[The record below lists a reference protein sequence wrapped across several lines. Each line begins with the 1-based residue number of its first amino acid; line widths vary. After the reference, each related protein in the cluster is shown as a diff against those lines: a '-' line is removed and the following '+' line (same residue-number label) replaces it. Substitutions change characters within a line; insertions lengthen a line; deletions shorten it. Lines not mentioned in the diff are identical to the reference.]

1 MRIVMKKDR
10 LTMRYLSFILFLLI
24 GLTSCDTREDWF
36 AKEGEGA
43 TFIIKS
49 CKTAIKDFDTD
60 DNKYEFRNDTVYSDN
75 SRVVEID
82 LRLDDIE
89 WIEYRYNPSA
99 NCIDYN
105 SELLNLDVEGLGQ
118 KVSKSQFSDR
128 DVTTDRV
135 EPEFVQDGKGRFRF
149 MAHTGN
155 KLFPTTNNDTTKAP
169 VLNTAH
175 MIVRV
180 EDVFRNE
187 YYCHVKI
194 NCLGDMAP
202 ISVMEVKDVDGKP
215 MEKVFD
221 LSKSHDKDGSVVKYE
236 YCIDG
241 EIREYDLPTFDC
253 NPAGVPAGKGAY
265 GGTYITST
273 EQSEIKHA
281 FQKEGEHIVF
291 YRCMDNLGLWSL
303 WAYKIVTI

>member
-1 MRIVMKKDR
+1 MKKDR

-49 CKTAIKDFDTD
+49 YMYEWWTD
-60 DNKYEFRNDTVYSDN
+60 GEKHEFRNDTVYSDN
-75 SRVVEID
+75 NRVVEFNLKLHD
-82 LRLDDIE
+82 LE
-89 WIEYRYNPSA
+89 WNSGMY
-99 NCIDYN
+99 YN
-105 SELLNLDVEGLGQ
+105 SEELFLEVEGFSQ
-118 KVSKSQFSDR
+118 KVSKSRHSDR
-128 DVTTDRV
+128 NVTTDRI
-135 EPEFVQDGKGRFRF
+135 EPQFVSHNGGESFNFMGFRETP
-149 MAHTGN
+149 ATS
-155 KLFPTTNNDTTKAP
+155 NDTIKAP

-175 MIVRV
+175 MIMEV
-180 EDVFRNE
+180 EDAFRNKL
-187 YYCHVKI
+187 YCHVKI

-202 ISVMEVKDVDGKP
+202 IPVMEVKDVDGNP
-215 MEKVFD
+215 MEKVID

-253 NPAGVPAGKGAY
+253 DPAGVQAGKGAY

-281 FQKEGEHIVF
+281 FQKKGEHIVF

-303 WAYKIVTI
+303 WGSKIVTIKN

>member
-1 MRIVMKKDR
+1 MRLKIEKRVFSAVIV
-10 LTMRYLSFILFLLI
+10 LTASLAQF
-24 GLTSCDTREDWF
+24 TSCDSREDWF

-49 CKTAIKDFDTD
+49 CKTACKDFDTD
-60 DNKYEFRNDTVYSDN
+60 ENKYEYRNDTVHSDN
-75 SRVVEID
+75 SRVVEIN
-82 LRLDDIE
+82 LRLDEIKWDDD
-89 WIEYRYNPSA
+89 RYYPGAS
-99 NCIDYN
+99 YN

-118 KVSKSQFSDR
+118 KVSKSQYSDR
-128 DVTTDRV
+128 DVTTDR
-135 EPEFVQDGKGRFRF
+135 EKPYFALDYKGRFRF
-149 MAHTGN
+149 FGSSESN
-155 KLFPTTNNDTTKAP
+155 FPTTSNDTTKAP

-202 ISVMEVKDVDGKP
+202 IPVMEVKDVDGKP
-215 MEKVFD
+215 MEKVFN

-241 EIREYDLPTFDC
+241 EVVGYLLPTFDC
-253 NPAGVPAGKGAY
+253 DPDGYPAGKGAY
-265 GGTYITST
+265 GGTYITAT
-273 EQSEIKHA
+273 ELSEVKHA
-281 FQKEGEHIVF
+281 FQTEGEHIVF

>member
-1 MRIVMKKDR
+1 
-10 LTMRYLSFILFLLI
+10 MRYLSFILFLLI

-75 SRVVEID
+75 SRVVEIN
-82 LRLDDIE
+82 LRLDEIE
-89 WIEYRYNPSA
+89 WDDDRYYPGASY
-99 NCIDYN
+99 D

-118 KVSKSQFSDR
+118 KVSKSQYSDR
-128 DVTTDRV
+128 DVTTDR
-135 EPEFVQDGKGRFRF
+135 EKPYFALDYKGRFRF
-149 MAHTGN
+149 FGSSESY
-155 KLFPTTNNDTTKAP
+155 FPTTSNDTTKAP

-202 ISVMEVKDVDGKP
+202 IPVMEMKDVDGKP
-215 MEKVFD
+215 MEKVFN
-221 LSKSHDKDGSVVKYE
+221 LGKSHDKDGSVVKYE

-253 NPAGVPAGKGAY
+253 DPAGVPAGKGAY

-281 FQKEGEHIVF
+281 FQTKGEHIVF

-303 WAYKIVTI
+303 WGYKIVTIKN

>member
-1 MRIVMKKDR
+1 MHIVMKKDR

-49 CKTAIKDFDTD
+49 CKTALKDFDTD

-75 SRVVEID
+75 SRVIEID
-82 LRLDDIE
+82 LRLDEIE
-89 WIEYRYNPSA
+89 WDDNRYSPGVT
-99 NCIDYN
+99 YQ

-118 KVSKSQFSDR
+118 KVSKSQYSDK
-128 DVTTDRV
+128 DVTTDQR
-135 EPEFVQDGKGRFRF
+135 ESRFVQDGKGRFRF
-149 MAHTGN
+149 VRHRESY
-155 KLFPTTNNDTTKAP
+155 FPTTNNDTTKAP

-194 NCLGDMAP
+194 NWLGNMAP
-202 ISVMEVKDVDGKP
+202 IPVMEMKDVDGKP
-215 MEKVFD
+215 MEKVFN

-241 EIREYDLPTFDC
+241 EIRDYDLPTFDC
-253 NPAGVPAGKGAY
+253 DPAGVSAGKGAY

-281 FQKEGEHIVF
+281 FQTKGEHIVF

>member
-1 MRIVMKKDR
+1 MKKDR

-49 CKTAIKDFDTD
+49 CKTALKDFDTD

-75 SRVVEID
+75 NRVVEIN
-82 LRLDDIE
+82 LRLDKIE
-89 WIEYRYNPSA
+89 WTDDRYNPGFTY
-99 NCIDYN
+99 D

-118 KVSKSQFSDR
+118 KVCRSQYSDR
-128 DVTTDRV
+128 NVTTDRM
-135 EPEFVQDGKGRFRF
+135 EPEFVIDYKNRFRF
-149 MAHTGN
+149 MSYREGA
-155 KLFPTTNNDTTKAP
+155 PTTSNDTTKAP

-175 MIVRV
+175 MIMEV
-180 EDVFRNE
+180 EDVFRNK

-202 ISVMEVKDVDGKP
+202 IPVMEVKNVDGNP
-215 MEKVFD
+215 MEKVID

-253 NPAGVPAGKGAY
+253 DPAGVPAGKGAY

-281 FQKEGEHIVF
+281 FQKKGEHIVF

-303 WAYKIVTI
+303 WGYKIVTI

>member
-1 MRIVMKKDR
+1 MKKDR

-24 GLTSCDTREDWF
+24 GLVSCDTREDWF

-49 CKTAIKDFDTD
+49 SKIACKDFEYD
-60 DNKYEFRNDTVYSDN
+60 DKKYEFRNDTVYSDN
-75 SRVVEID
+75 SSRVVEIN
-82 LRLDDIE
+82 LRIDKIE
-89 WIEYRYNPSA
+89 WDDDRYYPGASY
-99 NCIDYN
+99 D

-118 KVSKSQFSDR
+118 KVSKSQYSDR
-128 DVTTDRV
+128 DVTTDR
-135 EPEFVQDGKGRFRF
+135 EKPYFALDYKGRFRF
-149 MAHTGN
+149 VRHRESY
-155 KLFPTTNNDTTKAP
+155 FPTTSNDTTKAP

-202 ISVMEVKDVDGKP
+202 ISVMEVKDVDGNP
-215 MEKVFD
+215 MEKVFN

-253 NPAGVPAGKGAY
+253 DPAGVPAGKGAY

-281 FQKEGEHIVF
+281 FQTKGEHIVF

-303 WAYKIVTI
+303 WGYKIVTIKN

>member
-1 MRIVMKKDR
+1 MKKDR
-10 LTMRYLSFILFLLI
+10 LTMKYLSFILFLLI

-49 CKTAIKDFDTD
+49 CKTALKDFDTD

-75 SRVVEID
+75 SSRVVEIN
-82 LRLDDIE
+82 LRIDKIE
-89 WIEYRYNPSA
+89 WDDDRYYPGASY
-99 NCIDYN
+99 D

-118 KVSKSQFSDR
+118 KVSKSQYSDR
-128 DVTTDRV
+128 DVTTDR
-135 EPEFVQDGKGRFRF
+135 EKPYFALDYKGRFRF
-149 MAHTGN
+149 VRHRESY
-155 KLFPTTNNDTTKAP
+155 FPTTSNDTTKAP

-202 ISVMEVKDVDGKP
+202 IPVMEVKDVDGNP
-215 MEKVFD
+215 MEKVFN

-253 NPAGVPAGKGAY
+253 DPAGVPAGKGAY

-281 FQKEGEHIVF
+281 FQTKGEHIVF

-303 WAYKIVTI
+303 WGYKIVTI

>member
-1 MRIVMKKDR
+1 MHIVMKKDR

-49 CKTAIKDFDTD
+49 CKSAWGYYDQKMEQYD
-60 DNKYEFRNDTVYSDN
+60 FRNDTIYSDN
-75 SRVVEID
+75 SSRVVEINVKVD
-82 LRLDDIE
+82 HIE
-89 WIEYRYNPSA
+89 WNDDRYSPGM
-99 NCIDYN
+99 DYA
-105 SELLNLDVEGLGQ
+105 SEILYLDVEGFGQ
-118 KVSKSQFSDR
+118 KVSRTQYSDR
-128 DVTTDRV
+128 NVTTDRL
-135 EPEFVQDGKGRFRF
+135 EPHFVSSKKGTQFIF
-149 MAHTGN
+149 MSNYGADY
-155 KLFPTTNNDTTKAP
+155 PTTSNDTTKAP

-175 MIVRV
+175 MIMEV
-180 EDVFRNE
+180 EDVFRNK

-202 ISVMEVKDVDGKP
+202 IPVVEVKNVDGKP

-253 NPAGVPAGKGAY
+253 DPAGVSAGKAAY

-273 EQSEIKHA
+273 EQSEIKHS
-281 FQKEGEHIVF
+281 FQKKGEHIIF

-303 WAYKIVTI
+303 WGYKIVTI

>member
-1 MRIVMKKDR
+1 MHIVMKKDR

-49 CKTAIKDFDTD
+49 GKSAWTD
-60 DNKYEFRNDTVYSDN
+60 IEKKYDFRNDTVYSDN
-75 SRVVEID
+75 IRIVEINVKID
-82 LRLDDIE
+82 HIE
-89 WIEYRYNPSA
+89 WDDDRHYPGMTY
-99 NCIDYN
+99 D
-105 SELLNLDVEGLGQ
+105 SECLYLDVEGYGQ
-118 KVSKSQFSDR
+118 KVSRSEYSDR
-128 DVTTDRV
+128 NVTTDLL
-135 EPEFVQDGKGRFRF
+135 EPHLSSYYKGTWFRF
-149 MAHTGN
+149 SRLCGETP
-155 KLFPTTNNDTTKAP
+155 KTSNDTTKAP

-175 MIVRV
+175 LIVEV
-180 EDVFRNE
+180 EDVFRNK
-187 YYCHVKI
+187 YNCHVKI

-202 ISVMEVKDVDGKP
+202 IPVMEVREVDGKP
-215 MEKVFD
+215 MEKVFN

-241 EIREYDLPTFDC
+241 EIRDYDLPTFDC
-253 NPAGVPAGKGAY
+253 DPAGVPAGKGAY

-303 WAYKIVTI
+303 WGYKIVTI

>member
-1 MRIVMKKDR
+1 MKKDR

-49 CKTAIKDFDTD
+49 CKSDWFDFDG
-60 DNKYEFRNDTVYSDN
+60 KYEFRNDTVYSDN
-75 SRVVEID
+75 IRIVEFNVRIND
-82 LRLDDIE
+82 VE
-89 WIEYRYNPSA
+89 WDNNSWYPNMS
-99 NCIDYN
+99 YN
-105 SELLNLDVEGLGQ
+105 SESLYLDVEGFGQ
-118 KVSKSQFSDR
+118 KVSRTQYSDR
-128 DVTTDRV
+128 NVTMDRV
-135 EPEFVQDGKGRFRF
+135 EPQFFSHDEGSWYAF
-149 MAHTGN
+149 MSDRKEA
-155 KLFPTTNNDTTKAP
+155 LTTSNDTTKAP

-175 MIVRV
+175 MIMEV
-180 EDVFRNE
+180 EDVFRNK

-215 MEKVFD
+215 MEKVFN
-221 LSKSHDKDGSVVKYE
+221 LGKSHDKDGSVVKYE

-241 EIREYDLPTFDC
+241 EIREYDLPTFDGD
-253 NPAGVPAGKGAY
+253 PAGVPAGKGAY

-281 FQKEGEHIVF
+281 FQTKGEHIVF

-303 WAYKIVTI
+303 WGYKIVTIKN

>member
-1 MRIVMKKDR
+1 
-10 LTMRYLSFILFLLI
+10 MRYLSFILFLLI

-36 AKEGEGA
+36 AKEGVGA

-75 SRVVEID
+75 SRVVEINLKID
-82 LRLDDIE
+82 KIE
-89 WIEYRYNPSA
+89 WDDNRYSPGA
-99 NCIDYN
+99 TYD

-118 KVSKSQFSDR
+118 KVSKSQYSDK
-128 DVTTDRV
+128 DVTTDQR
-135 EPEFVQDGKGRFRF
+135 ESRFVQDGKGRFRF
-149 MAHTGN
+149 VWN
-155 KLFPTTNNDTTKAP
+155 KKSYFPTTNNDTTKAP

-241 EIREYDLPTFDC
+241 EILEYDLPTFDC
-253 NPAGVPAGKGAY
+253 DPAGVSAGKGAY

-281 FQKEGEHIVF
+281 FQKKGEHIVF

-303 WAYKIVTI
+303 WGYKIVTIKN

>member
-1 MRIVMKKDR
+1 MK
-10 LTMRYLSFILFLLI
+10 YLSFILFLLI

-49 CKTAIKDFDTD
+49 CKTALKDFDTD

-75 SRVVEID
+75 SSRVVEIN
-82 LRLDDIE
+82 LRIDKIE
-89 WIEYRYNPSA
+89 WDDDRYYPGASY
-99 NCIDYN
+99 D

-118 KVSKSQFSDR
+118 KVSKSQYSDR
-128 DVTTDRV
+128 DVTTDR
-135 EPEFVQDGKGRFRF
+135 EKPYFALDYKGRFRF
-149 MAHTGN
+149 VRHRESY
-155 KLFPTTNNDTTKAP
+155 FPTTSNDTTKAP

-202 ISVMEVKDVDGKP
+202 IPVMEVKDVDGNP
-215 MEKVFD
+215 MEKVFN

-253 NPAGVPAGKGAY
+253 DPAGVPAGKGAY

-281 FQKEGEHIVF
+281 FQTKGEHIVF

-303 WAYKIVTI
+303 WGYKIVTI

>member
-1 MRIVMKKDR
+1 MKKDR

-75 SRVVEID
+75 SRVVEIN
-82 LRLDDIE
+82 LRLDEIE
-89 WIEYRYNPSA
+89 WDDDRYYPGASY
-99 NCIDYN
+99 D

-118 KVSKSQFSDR
+118 KVSKSQYSDR
-128 DVTTDRV
+128 DVTTDR
-135 EPEFVQDGKGRFRF
+135 EKPYFALDYKGRFRF
-149 MAHTGN
+149 FGSSESY
-155 KLFPTTNNDTTKAP
+155 FPTTSNDTTKAP

-202 ISVMEVKDVDGKP
+202 IPVMEMKDVDGKP
-215 MEKVFD
+215 MEKVFN
-221 LSKSHDKDGSVVKYE
+221 LGKSHDKDGSVVKYE

-253 NPAGVPAGKGAY
+253 DPAGVPAGKGAY

-281 FQKEGEHIVF
+281 FQTKGEHIVF

-303 WAYKIVTI
+303 WGYKIVTIKN